1 MSGTGNFTMSGAS
14 ILILDNGKSQI
25 ASSILVKRRFSM
37 KIGKLYK
44 YTGKRFVRIVDGG
57 WPGLSVYL
65 GESIIDREDGVR
77 IVNHK
82 FLLSNGKVGLA
93 DKTALSLFSEIEG

>member
-1 MSGTGNFTMSGAS
+1 
-14 ILILDNGKSQI
+14 
-25 ASSILVKRRFSM
+25 M

-44 YTGKRFVRIVDGG
+44 YTGKRWATAVYGG
-57 WPGLSVYL
+57 WTKPCVYL

-93 DKTALSLFSEIEG
+93 DETVLPLLSKIKQ